1 MIDIGKAISIVEHA
15 RQRIIDTYGYYDC
28 DADDE
33 YAQLK
38 ADLDSLLVELNL
50 ENDKQRRQ

>member
-1 MIDIGKAISIVEHA
+1 MIDIRKTISIVEHA
-15 RQRIIDTYGYYDC
+15 RQRIIDTHDYYDC

-50 ENDKQRRQ
+50 ENDKQRS